1 MDVNIPEQGDYL
13 INLDLGKENFKT
25 LPRKNMQKGVH
36 RITLNNIRDLSEK
49 EIKVIKQ

>member
-36 RITLNNIRDLSEK
+36 RITLKNIRDLTVQ
-49 EIKVIKQ
+49 EIKIVRQ